1 MKDSIK
7 YLLLLIFTLV
17 SQSESNLFSNSLNS
31 TFLERVNLSP
41 DCASA
46 LLKFISSI
54 PKETWAL
61 KMLDASGKIPSG
73 ILSGNINN
81 IGDRTACVNVQG
93 PDVRG
98 RYIRAIL
105 GISKEAK
112 TSSGLSRVYSRAFCL
127 PDICS
132 QEDFT
137 FLIQGLRPGSVDVQ
151 IIEDD
156 FKERKIVF
164 DAVDIIFMVIISIM
178 GIFVLVGTLV
188 ELLDKIYPMKKD
200 VELLKIFKMFSL
212 ITNTKEFLAIP
223 PPESPDKV
231 GKRLDSLDGIRFISI
246 TWVLICHTLESY
258 VTKLNNG
265 SDAMDMIFGNF
276 WSQTISNAFSSVDT
290 FFVLSG
296 ILVSYLTSKELERN
310 SGRLNW
316 FLFYFHRYVRLT
328 IVYGILILFVSS
340 LYRHIGPSSDIILQE
355 SQKCR
360 DVFWT
365 NLLYIGN
372 LINQSS
378 FCVGPSWY
386 LDCDMQMF
394 IISPLIVYPLWKK
407 QWTGIFLGCSLIAGS
422 TGIIAWKHYEH
433 RDIWGSTIIGSD
445 RDIYFS
451 ENYVAPWMR
460 IQPYLVGLIV
470 GNVLFKLQCRIN
482 LSKWTILIGWAL
494 GFAIG
499 FTTIYG
505 LDISK
510 YMKSDSFISQPIAE
524 RIAYGSLSRLSW
536 GLAVGWVIFAC
547 ETGYG
552 GIIHE
557 FLSWEFFKPLSK
569 LTFLIYLIHMNVIR
583 VLRDRIDY
591 SERFDVTTIT
601 CGILLVL
608 SLSILVSYFIH
619 ILLEVP
625 FGKLEKYLISRLI
638 KK

>member
-112 TSSGLSRVYSRAFCL
+112 TSSGLSRVYSHAFCL

-137 FLIQGLRPGSVDVQ
+137 FVIQGLRPGSVDVQ

-246 TWVLICHTLESY
+246 TWVLICHTLQSY

-360 DVFWT
+360 DVFGQ

-407 QWTGIFLGCSLIAGS
+407 QMDSTTNTEIFGEVLLSVQIEIF
-422 TGIIAWKHYEH
+422 T
-433 RDIWGSTIIGSD
+433 
-445 RDIYFS
+445 FS

-569 LTFLIYLIHMNVIR
+569 LTF
-583 VLRDRIDY
+583 
-591 SERFDVTTIT
+591 FD
-601 CGILLVL
+601 L
-608 SLSILVSYFIH
+608 SHTHECNSVS
-619 ILLEVP
+619 
-625 FGKLEKYLISRLI
+625 
-638 KK
+638 